1 MENNIDMLS
10 QLGQNRLEQ
19 VSVNMPEVRFYFS
32 GDREQTEENLNAY
45 IDQKQLELQSLKIFE
60 ESGNGISYY
69 LLLDVSA
76 SITKGEFQGI
86 TQALAEFCTT
96 VREQDHVTFI
106 TFGEEVKI
114 LFEAAGNELN
124 TGQAEE
130 MILQLKNDDQ
140 RTLLFEA
147 VNQTAEVCDNAG
159 SDANTRSVCYVITD
173 GEDIA
178 TGKATS
184 DEALKTLQNRGI
196 PVYGFAA
203 SSAERQNKNALG
215 EFSRSSGGY
224 LTILEKGSE
233 QDGFEGVREEILHS
247 YEALFLADSN
257 LVSHDLVNATLQFQN
272 EEEKQQ
278 VQVLQERWMKD
289 TEAPEIAEI
298 VVESSKQLRVIF
310 TEPVS
315 GADAAE
321 NFHIKQDTESLMPSL
336 ASSGSEGTSTVLTF
350 SDAIP
355 SGTYTLECINLKD
368 CSMEQNLLTETESVV
383 IEGGLKKDTAEQSSP
398 LAMYGWIAVL
408 VVFVGLAV
416 AAALFWKK
424 LKQRKAVVTVEDK
437 VVLKDNVSVSH
448 HVSIEKKVLE
458 SRQLYFHVRGQ
469 KEEIPITVQKSMIVG
484 RSSICELVFDDPAL
498 SRQHFALE
506 LKDGNV
512 MIQNLS
518 QSGFTEVNGIRL
530 GAQSRQLRSGDE
542 IHAGQ
547 LRLTIRW

>member
-1 MENNIDMLS
+1 MENTIDVLS

-19 VSVNMPEVRFYFS
+19 VYVNMPEVRFYFS
-32 GDREQTEENLNAY
+32 GDREQTEGNLIAY
-45 IDQKQLELQSLKIFE
+45 IDKEELELQSLHRFE
-60 ESGNGISYY
+60 KSGNGINYY
-69 LLLDVSA
+69 LLLDISA
-76 SITKGEFQGI
+76 SITKEEFTGI
-86 TQALAEFCTT
+86 TDALAKFCAT
-96 VREQDHVTFI
+96 VREQDQVTFL
-106 TFGEEVKI
+106 TFGEEVKT
-114 LFEAAGNELN
+114 LFEMGGTELAAGH
-124 TGQAEE
+124 AEE
-130 MILQLKNDDQ
+130 LILQLKNEDQ

-147 VNQTAEVCDNAG
+147 VNQMAELCEKVTADE
-159 SDANTRSVCYVITD
+159 STRRVGLVITD

-184 DEALKTLQNRGI
+184 EEALATLQKQGI

-203 SSAERQNKNALG
+203 ASAARQSKNALG

-257 LVSHDLVNATLQFQN
+257 LVSHGLVSATLQFQD
-272 EEEKQQ
+272 EAEKQQ
-278 VQVLQERWMKD
+278 VQVLQERWIKD

-298 VVESSKQLRVIF
+298 AVESSKQLRVIF

-336 ASSGSEGTSTVLTF
+336 ASSGSERTSTVLTF
-350 SDAIP
+350 SDDIP
-355 SGTYTLECINLKD
+355 GGTYTLECSNLKD

-383 IEGGLKKDTAEQSSP
+383 IEGGQKEDTAGQSSP
-398 LAMYGWIAVL
+398 LAMYGWITVL
-408 VVFVGLAV
+408 VILAGLAV

-458 SRQLYFHVRGQ
+458 KRQVYFHVRGQ
-469 KEEIPITVQKSMIVG
+469 KEEIPITIQKSMIVG
-484 RSSICELVFDDPAL
+484 RSSMCELVFDDPAL
-498 SRQHFALE
+498 SRQHFVLE
-506 LKDGNV
+506 LKDGNI

-530 GAQSRQLRSGDE
+530 GAQSRLLHSGDE